1 MSRVRTAVILAAGIG
16 SRLRNIHNDKP
27 KGFLQLGD
35 KPIIEESIARL
46 VFAGINEIIIVTG
59 YRNNFYD
66 ELKQKY
72 PLVKTI
78 KNDIF
83 ETTGSMYS
91 LWTAKELVKNDFLL
105 IESDLIYELNAL
117 QTLLN
122 SSYKNAILLSGKT
135 GAGDEVYVGVDGNR
149 IVNMSKQIEDIEQIG
164 GELVGVSKISY
175 DLYCKM
181 NLFAERVFDK
191 KSNYHYEDCLTDL
204 AINNEINF
212 ELVDDLAW
220 IEIDDEN
227 HHQRAVN
234 IVYPLIKKRDAELK
248 LIKNVERNILLNPG
262 PATTSDTVKNALVVE
277 DICPRELEF
286 GELVEGIRQDLV
298 KVIHGEGTHEAVL
311 FTSSGTGGV
320 EACITSVIPDEKAV
334 LVINNGAYG
343 KRIQQIC
350 DGYNITQV
358 KYDIPYGDPID
369 FNKLE
374 KLIIE
379 NKEQLSHIAF
389 IHHETTVGILNPID
403 EVSALAQKYNLE
415 IIVDAMSSYAGI
427 PIDVKKDYIHFL
439 VSSANKC
446 IQGMAGL
453 SFVICNR
460 ESLNKTVNYKR
471 RNFYFNLFDNYTF
484 FTKSKQMQFTPP
496 VQIFYALRQAI
507 NEYFIE
513 TEAGRAKRYED
524 MYNVL
529 RVGLLKLGFK
539 FLVKDEHH
547 AKLLTA
553 IIEPEDP
560 NYDFNKMHDYLY
572 ERGFTIYPGKGA
584 KVNTFR
590 LSNIGQ
596 IYVDDVVR
604 FLGALE
610 EYLKEHKIKLK

>member
-46 VFAGINEIIIVTG
+46 VFAGINEIIIVNG
-59 YRNNFYD
+59 YQYHYYD
-66 ELKQKY
+66 ELKKKY
-72 PLVKTI
+72 PFVKTI
-78 KNDIF
+78 KNKDF

-91 LWTAKELVKNDFLL
+91 LWTAKALVKDDFLL

-122 SSYKNAILLSGKT
+122 STYKNAILLSGKT
-135 GAGDEVYVGVDGNR
+135 VAGDEVYVGVNENQ
-149 IVNMSKQIEDIEQIG
+149 IVNMSKQIEDIKQLG
-164 GELVGVSKISY
+164 GELVGVSRISFE
-175 DLYCKM
+175 LYKKM
-181 NLFAERVFDK
+181 NAFAEKVFDK

-204 AINNEINF
+204 AKDVEINY
-212 ELVDDLAW
+212 ELIDDLAW

-234 IVYPLIKKRDAELK
+234 KIYPLIKERDAELQLSK
-248 LIKNVERNILLNPG
+248 KVERNILLNPG
-262 PATTSDTVKNALVVE
+262 PATTTDTVKYALVVE

-298 KVIHGEGTHEAVL
+298 KVVHGEGTHEAVL

-320 EACITSVIPDEKAV
+320 EACVTSVVPDDKAV
-334 LVINNGAYG
+334 LVISNGAYG

-350 DGYNITQV
+350 QGYGIKQV
-358 KYDIPYGDPID
+358 KYDIQYGDPND

-374 KLIIE
+374 QLIIE
-379 NKEQLSHIAF
+379 NKEHLSHLAF

-403 EVSALAQKYNLE
+403 KVSALAQKYKLE

-427 PIDVKKDYIHFL
+427 PIDVKKDNIHFL
-439 VSSANKC
+439 ISSANKC

-460 ESLNKTVNYKR
+460 ESLNKTANYKR

-524 MYNVL
+524 MYNIL
-529 RVGLLKLGFK
+529 RDGLLKLGFK

-560 NYDFNKMHDYLY
+560 KYDFNKMHDYLY

-584 KVNTFR
+584 RVNTFR

-596 IYVDDVVR
+596 IYVEDIER
-604 FLGALE
+604 FLAALE
-610 EYLKEHKIKLK
+610 KYLKEYKIRLK

>member
-35 KPIIEESIARL
+35 QPIIEESIARL
-46 VFAGINEIIIVTG
+46 VFAGITEIIIVNG
-59 YRNNFYD
+59 YQNHYYD
-66 ELKQKY
+66 ELKKKY
-72 PLVKTI
+72 PFVKTI
-78 KNDIF
+78 KNEDF

-91 LWTAKELVKNDFLL
+91 LWTANELIKNDFLL

-122 SSYKNAILLSGKT
+122 STYKNAILLSGKT
-135 GAGDEVYVGVDGNR
+135 GAGDEVYVGVNDNR
-149 IVNMSKQIEDIEQIG
+149 IVNMSKQIEDIKQLG
-164 GELVGVSKISY
+164 GELVGVSKISFE
-175 DLYCKM
+175 LYKKM
-181 NLFAERVFDK
+181 NAFAEKVFDK

-204 AINNEINF
+204 ARDVEINY
-212 ELVDDLAW
+212 ELIDDLAW

-234 IVYPLIKKRDAELK
+234 KIYPLIKKRDEELQLSK
-248 LIKNVERNILLNPG
+248 KVERNILLNPG
-262 PATTSDTVKNALVVE
+262 PATTTDTVKYALVVE

-298 KVIHGEGTHEAVL
+298 KVVHGEGTHEAVL

-320 EACITSVIPDEKAV
+320 EACVTSVVPEDKAV

-350 DGYNITQV
+350 EGYNIKQV
-358 KYDIPYGDPID
+358 KFDIPYGDPID

-374 KLIIE
+374 QIIID
-379 NKEQLSHIAF
+379 NKDQLSHIAF
-389 IHHETTVGILNPID
+389 IHHETTVGILNPINK
-403 EVSALAQKYNLE
+403 VSALAQKYDLE

-427 PIDVKKDYIHFL
+427 PIDVKKDNIHFL
-439 VSSANKC
+439 ISSANKC

-453 SFVICNR
+453 SFVICSR
-460 ESLNKTVNYKR
+460 ESLNKTANYKR

-513 TEAGRAKRYED
+513 TETGRAKRYED

-529 RVGLLKLGFK
+529 REGLIKLGFK

-560 NYDFNKMHDYLY
+560 KYDFNKMHDYLY

-596 IYVDDVVR
+596 IYVEDIKR
-604 FLGALE
+604 FLAALE
-610 EYLKEHKIKLK
+610 EYLQNNEISNR

>member
-1 MSRVRTAVILAAGIG
+1 MSRISLAVILAAGIG

-27 KGFLQLGD
+27 KGFIQLGD
-35 KPIIEESIARL
+35 KPIIEESISRL
-46 VFAGINEIIIVTG
+46 IYSGVNEIIIVTG
-59 YRNNFYD
+59 YQNQFYD
-66 ELKQKY
+66 RLKKKY
-72 PLVKTI
+72 PFVKTI
-78 KNDIF
+78 KNEDF

-91 LWTAKELVKNDFLL
+91 LWTAKPLVKNDFLL
-105 IESDLIYELNAL
+105 LESDLIYEMNAL

-122 SSYKNAILLSGKT
+122 SEYQNAILLSGKT
-135 GAGDEVYVGVDGNR
+135 GAGDEVYVGVNNNR
-149 IVNMSKQIEDIEQIG
+149 IVNMSKKIEDIKQLG
-164 GELVGVSKISY
+164 GELVGVSRISF
-175 DLYCKM
+175 DLYKKM
-181 NLFAERVFDK
+181 NALAENIFDK

-204 AINNEINF
+204 AYDVEINY
-212 ELVDDLAW
+212 ELIDDLSW

-227 HHQRAVN
+227 HHQLAVN
-234 IVYPLIKKRDAELK
+234 KVYPLIKKRDAELQLSK
-248 LIKNVERNILLNPG
+248 KVERNILLNPG
-262 PATTSDTVKNALVVE
+262 PATTTDTVKYSLVVE
-277 DICPRELEF
+277 DICPREIEF
-286 GELVEGIRQDLV
+286 GELVEGIRQHLV
-298 KVIHGEGTHEAVL
+298 KVVHGEGTHEAVL
-311 FTSSGTGGV
+311 LTSSGTGGV
-320 EACITSVIPDEKAV
+320 EACVTSVVPEDKAV

-350 DGYNITQV
+350 EGFNIRHV
-358 KYDIPYGDPID
+358 KYDIPYGNPID
-369 FNKLE
+369 LDKLE
-374 KLIIE
+374 QLIIE

-403 EVSALAQKYNLE
+403 KVSALAQQYNLE

-427 PIDVKKDYIHFL
+427 PIDVKKENIHFL
-439 VSSANKC
+439 ISSANKC

-460 ESLNKTVNYKR
+460 ESLYKTANYKR

-513 TEAGRAKRYED
+513 TESGRAKRYED
-524 MYNVL
+524 MYYVL
-529 RVGLLKLGFK
+529 REGLIKLGFK

-596 IYVDDVVR
+596 IYVEDIKR
-604 FLGALE
+604 FLAALE
-610 EYLKEHKIKLK
+610 AYLKENKIKLK